1 MRVEWSESKEY
12 LLKKR
17 GKKNR
22 VKSKRYL
29 KALGRF
35 ESYTHLVLAAMG
47 RQCGVVIKSTDWI
60 QSI

>member
-12 LLKKR
+12 FKKR
-17 GKKNR
+17 ERKKNR

-35 ESYTHLVLAAMG
+35 ESYTHLVLADLG
-47 RQCGVVIKSTDWI
+47 RQCGVVIKSTAWI